1 VGTAVALLGFAGAA
15 HASATIDLI
24 WASTGTAETSEV
36 NTSSAI
42 TLQVILTA
50 GANGSQGAVVGVD
63 YSGALSTLS
72 VLEFASTPG
81 GPLPLDLTATYDTGS
96 RIEDINAGSI
106 PPILGAGL
114 SAGQSHQLGTV
125 TFHKSFSTIG
135 VFEIRSDADSP
146 TGAVLDLVGNDI
158 IATTTFKSAY
168 LVNASVDPPMCD
180 LVIEVNSLRAG
191 SPTVSVGTTRK
202 VTAKARI
209 AKGTAAKGT
218 TIDTTLQ
225 ITAKDGLQFIHSQ
238 QSESI
243 LLRVGKGGK
252 GDTLPMN
259 ISQCDSGSITFEA
272 TFFGLDGEG
281 DLCEGTRRI
290 TKTCE

>member
-50 GANGSQGAVVGVD
+50 GADGSQGAVVGVD

-72 VLEFASTPG
+72 VLGFASTPG

-96 RIEDINAGSI
+96 RIEDINAGSN

-125 TFHKSFSTIG
+125 TFHKSFFTIG
-135 VFEIRSDADSP
+135 LFEIRSDADSP

-158 IATTTFKSAY
+158 TATTTFKSAY
-168 LVNASVDPPMCD
+168 LVNGSVDPPECD
-180 LVIEVNSLRAG
+180 LAIEVNSLRAG

-218 TIDTTLQ
+218 TID
-225 ITAKDGLQFIHSQ
+225 AKDGLQFSHSQ